1 MGLYILCYIFIIIY
15 ILYSYIYKYICIC
28 MYVYIY
34 YAYSIY
40 ICNYIYNYIHIYS
53 YSVTIYK
60 ISGYL
65 FNIKDIRNVPSVVR
79 LLAFSVCVLMSI
91 LWRHSY
97 FAWIEYRNLARSFLL
112 LRIVPQL
119 WSPIGSGFNGLFL
132 DSWLPESEWTVESGY
147 QDYFIASGK
156 FSSKI
161 M

>member
-1 MGLYILCYIFIIIY
+1 ML
-15 ILYSYIYKYICIC
+15 
-28 MYVYIY
+28 YIY
-34 YAYSIY
+34 YNIY
-40 ICNYIYNYIHIYS
+40 YIVSYTLYIFVCMYTYTMHTVYTYNYIHIYS

-65 FNIKDIRNVPSVVR
+65 FIIKDIRNVPSVVR
-79 LLAFSVCVLMSI
+79 LLAFSVCVLTSV
-91 LWRHSY
+91 LWRHSC

-119 WSPIGSGFNGLFL
+119 RSPIGSGFNGLFL
-132 DSWLPESEWTVESGY
+132 DSWLPESEWIVESGY

-156 FSSKI
+156 FSRKI